1 MAADLPPR
9 LVAYVDQLRTALAE
23 QQGDDF
29 ERLQEALLGVQV
41 CTSLSDEE
49 ATARM
54 NLTPSG
60 TSHGW
65 QLTDLPDAQPVPCA
79 EKPSTHRHLVF
90 EC

>member
-1 MAADLPPR
+1 MAALEPR
-9 LVAYVDQLRTALAE
+9 LQKLVDEMEAGLAAQQTAE
-23 QQGDDF
+23 F
-29 ERLQEALLGVQV
+29 ERLREALFGVQV

-65 QLTDLPDAQPVPCA
+65 QLTDSVAAQPVACA
-79 EKPSTHRHLVF
+79 DKPSTHRHLVF